1 MTTQIY
7 RDEIIRAVLGDRAHE
22 GKVANMTRLTQIAER
37 LAECESAQDILRK
50 KGHGQAGT
58 SIVDVA
64 KAVPENAKQVLQ
76 NPFRSK

>member
-22 GKVANMTRLTQIAER
+22 GRVANPTRPTQIAEH
-37 LAECESAQDILRK
+37 LAECEAAHDILRK

-64 KAVPENAKQVLQ
+64 KTAPENPKQLLH
-76 NPFRSK
+76 NLFRSK